1 MAGRSK
7 KGKGKGRDTDTAKVE
22 ALIEAALQV
31 CDAIE
36 DICDEEG
43 IDCIQSTAVLAARLI
58 HEGDREA
65 LLATSRTSIEMVSD
79 ADILEIIAD
88 LDEDGEDEDE
98 DEEED

>member
-1 MAGRSK
+1 MAGKS
-7 KGKGKGRDTDTAKVE
+7 KGKGKRKNNDQAHVE

-43 IDCIQSTAVLAARLI
+43 IECIQSAAVLAARLI

-65 LLATSRTSIEMVSD
+65 LLATSRTSIEVVSD
-79 ADILEIIAD
+79 ADILEIISEID
-88 LDEDGEDEDE
+88 DRD
-98 DEEED
+98 DEED